1 MSALNLLKKQ
11 KSDAYFTFLIDGE
24 YTSQLVVD
32 TDRQLSIRHMKGEST
47 LAQIPL
53 GQASK
58 ENLDKIHER
67 LWQLEELIKYIR

>member
-1 MSALNLLKKQ
+1 MAALNLLKSD

-32 TDRQLSIRHMKGEST
+32 TDRQLSIRHMKGEGT
-47 LAQIPL
+47 LAEIPL

-58 ENLDKIHER
+58 QNLDKIHER